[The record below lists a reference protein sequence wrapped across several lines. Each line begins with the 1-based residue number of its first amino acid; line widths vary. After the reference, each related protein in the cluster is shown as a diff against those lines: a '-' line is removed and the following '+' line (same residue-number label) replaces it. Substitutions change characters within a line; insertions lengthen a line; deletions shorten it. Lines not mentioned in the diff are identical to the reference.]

1 MSLLSYDPSDGLDD
15 YQRTAAMIERKP
27 TDIWGLKFLP
37 HIPLHDDRD
46 GPLFSWP
53 KNQEVSDCNLE
64 VLIGE
69 MTRLGDGYRACMD
82 IGGARNGERSMSHR
96 YIKLK
101 PNGAAY
107 IGVDLEDKSELDD
120 PANNVWTIQANSHE
134 QDRIRSFLKEKG
146 INKIDILAIDGYH
159 SITTTMNDWQYAD
172 LLSDHGVVI
181 VHDTN
186 HHPGDIALCEAVDE
200 NLFDIIRFC
209 TSYDSGIAVFRRK
222 SQS

>member
-1 MSLLSYDPSDGLDD
+1 MTMLSYNIFDGLDD

-53 KNQEVSDCNLE
+53 KNQEVSDCNLAI
-64 VLIGE
+64 VIGE
-69 MTRLGDGYRACMD
+69 IERLGDRYKACMD
-82 IGGARNGERSMSHR
+82 IGVARNGERSMSHR
-96 YIKLK
+96 YHGLK
-101 PNGAAY
+101 PKGAVY
-107 IGVDLEDKSELDD
+107 VGVDVEDKSFL
-120 PANNVWTIQANSHE
+120 NNPDENIWTIQANSHE

-146 INKIDILAIDGYH
+146 VDKLDILAIDGWH
-159 SITTTMNDWQYAD
+159 SVNTTMNDWRYAD

-200 NLFDIIRFC
+200 NLFDIIRSC

-222 SQS
+222 S